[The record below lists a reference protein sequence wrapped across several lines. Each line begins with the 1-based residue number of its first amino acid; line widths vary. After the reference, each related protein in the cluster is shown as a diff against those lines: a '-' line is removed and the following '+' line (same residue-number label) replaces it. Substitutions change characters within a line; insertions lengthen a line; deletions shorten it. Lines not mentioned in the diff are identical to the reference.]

1 MFGSR
6 FTPYDL
12 GQPFLSWPGAERLEP
27 RRQRGRTCEVVKV
40 RNPDPEAPIAHVELW
55 LDREYGAVLRADGF
69 NEHGDRARQLAV
81 TSFRRVDQV
90 WIPRALSI
98 SFYPPGQALPAAEKS
113 RLEIYDG
120 DYEADL
126 DPALF
131 DPNRF

>member
-1 MFGSR
+1 M
-6 FTPYDL
+6 
-12 GQPFLSWPGAERLEP
+12 
-27 RRQRGRTCEVVKV
+27 
-40 RNPDPEAPIAHVELW
+40 
-55 LDREYGAVLRADGF
+55 
-69 NEHGDRARQLAV
+69 

-131 DPNRF
+131 DPARF